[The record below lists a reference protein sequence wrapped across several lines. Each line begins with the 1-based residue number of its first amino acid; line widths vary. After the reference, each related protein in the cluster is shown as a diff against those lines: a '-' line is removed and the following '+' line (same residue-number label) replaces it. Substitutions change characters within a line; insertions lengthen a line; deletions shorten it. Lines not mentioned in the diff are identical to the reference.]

1 MKKIL
6 IALIIMVP
14 IAITGFL
21 GYDFFKKNFAHVHG
35 IIMYSDNKDE
45 ADTILENN
53 KKYIEKS
60 LTVEGKYSSKSDVLV
75 LNTQAANKLINEKV
89 FNNVTKKGDKFK
101 FKTVENLSAE
111 PALWTG
117 KEDKTITDDKG
128 QSVKPKST
136 KYIVLGEYS
145 ATSKILILN
154 DEDYQKFDAKAK
166 FVSVIKEKRDADKV
180 LKSYITSGSIPSQI
194 FPYK

>member
-1 MKKIL
+1 M
-6 IALIIMVP
+6 
-14 IAITGFL
+14 
-21 GYDFFKKNFAHVHG
+21 
-35 IIMYSDNKDE
+35 
-45 ADTILENN
+45 
-53 KKYIEKS
+53 
-60 LTVEGKYSSKSDVLV
+60 TVS

-101 FKTVENLSAE
+101 FKTVENLSSE

-154 DEDYQKFDAKAK
+154 DEDYQ
-166 FVSVIKEKRDADKV
+166 
-180 LKSYITSGSIPSQI
+180 
-194 FPYK
+194 